1 MPRDGYTNLSVD
13 AKAHAKIR
21 RDFEKADMGLSFPV
35 WATDVVRSAIDRME
49 YLKIAYPDLKLIS
62 VQEDSLVIED
72 KKKNIMVKVYKENDK
87 LVSMP
92 EGPEYL
98 IYAGIRPE
106 MKF

>member
-1 MPRDGYTNLSVD
+1 MPRYGYTNLSVD
-13 AKAHAKIR
+13 SKAHAKIR

-35 WATDVVRSAIDRME
+35 WATDVLRSAIDRME
-49 YLKIAYPDLKLIS
+49 YLKKVYPNLQLIS
-62 VQEDSLVIED
+62 VQKDSIVIED
-72 KKKNIMVKVYKENDK
+72 KIKNIMVKVYKDKDK

-98 IYAGIRPE
+98 IFAGIHPE